1 MALKPVSVS
10 QLNDYISRILA
21 TDPLLGSVVV
31 KGELSGVKYH
41 SSGHIYFSIVDEQ
54 SKINCFYNREYLSKL
69 SCMLED
75 GMQVILTGGVNVF
88 KKNGTYSLYV
98 RSLEVEGAGNLAL
111 AFEKMKAK
119 LQAEGLFDQSHKK
132 PIPFF
137 PNKVG
142 IVTSK
147 TGAAIADILKILKG
161 RNDFVDIVI
170 FPCLVQGEYAAED
183 IAEKI
188 RIANEKY
195 PDIDTLIVGRGGG
208 SADDLF
214 AFNEE
219 VVARAIYNSEIPV
232 ISAVG
237 HEVDFSISDFVADLR
252 AETPTAAAQIA
263 VPDLREIR
271 NRLNDARENLNIQL
285 GNKIM
290 YNKLLA
296 IRHKDI
302 LKNSLSGKINE
313 SQAILE
319 QKKTILEENNPINI
333 MGTGYALVTDADRKV
348 VSEIDKLVT
357 GNKYTITMKDGQASC
372 LITEKEVKVYE

>member
-1 MALKPVSVS
+1 MALKPVTVS
-10 QLNDYISRILA
+10 QLNDYISRILS
-21 TDPLLGSVVV
+21 TDPLLGAVVV
-31 KGELSGVKYH
+31 KGELSNVKYH
-41 SSGHIYFSIVDEQ
+41 SSGHIYFSIIDEQ
-54 SKINCFYNREYLSKL
+54 SKINCFYNRQYLDKL
-69 SCMLED
+69 TCIIQD
-75 GMQVILTGGVNVF
+75 GMQVILTGGISIF

-98 RSLEVEGAGNLAL
+98 RSLEIAGEGDLSL

-132 PIPFF
+132 PIPAF
-137 PNKVG
+137 PYKIG
-142 IVTSK
+142 IITSK
-147 TGAAIADILKILKG
+147 TGAAIADILKIIRS

-170 FPCLVQGEYAAED
+170 FPCMVQGDSAAED

-188 RIANEKY
+188 KTANDKF

-219 VVARAIYNSEIPV
+219 AVARAIYESKIPV

-271 NRLNDARENLNIQL
+271 NRLNDAGENLNIQL

-302 LKNSLSGKINE
+302 LKNSLLEKINE
-313 SQAILE
+313 NQTVLE
-319 QKKTILEENNPINI
+319 QKKTILEENNPVNI
-333 MGTGYALVTDADRKV
+333 MGTGYALITDDNSKV
-348 VSEIDKLVT
+348 ISSVEKLMT
-357 GNKYTITMKDGQASC
+357 GNEYTITMKDGQARC
-372 LITEKEVKVYE
+372 RITENEVKENE